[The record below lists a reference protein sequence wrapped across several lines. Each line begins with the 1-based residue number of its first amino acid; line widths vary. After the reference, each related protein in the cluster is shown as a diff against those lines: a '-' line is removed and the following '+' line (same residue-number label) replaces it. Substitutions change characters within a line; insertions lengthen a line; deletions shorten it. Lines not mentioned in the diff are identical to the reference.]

1 MKLYALCTSG
11 ISGNMMVGALLDYGV
26 PFAYFQKEIEKL
38 HLAGFDYIYQ
48 PRSYEMHGC
57 ESMLQ
62 VVRLDDKTEEMAD
75 DNHIIHDE
83 GPHARE
89 TVKQSDKVI
98 VNHYR
103 PMTGQRDV
111 RIEGTFFD
119 VTLHAITHQPVWK
132 RTLRHWGRTVT
143 KSIGVAPIVSHGVK
157 RNYGDIVNI
166 IRHSHVSDWVKEK
179 SITAFTHLGEAEAAV
194 HGVSIDKVHFHEVG
208 AIDCIIDIVGT
219 MIGMEYIG
227 ASELVISP
235 LHVGTGQVYCDHGW
249 MPVPTPATEQL
260 LQGVPTFTTHVMGEL
275 VTPTGA
281 ALVKTLATH
290 SVSSIEEME
299 TCLTRCNAIGYGFG
313 SLHLPIPNV
322 LVIGSH

>member
-62 VVRLDDKTEEMAD
+62 TVRVDDKTEEITNG
-75 DNHIIHDE
+75 NHITNDE
-83 GPHARE
+83 TVHARGDAQASE
-89 TVKQSDKVI
+89 K
-98 VNHYR
+98 NHHR

-111 RIEGTFFD
+111 RIKGTFFD

-132 RTLRHWGRTVT
+132 RTLWRWSRTVT
-143 KSIGVAPIVSHGVK
+143 KAIDVAPIVAHGVK

-166 IRHSHVSDWVKEK
+166 IRHSDLSDWVKEK
-179 SITAFTHLGEAEAAV
+179 SIAAFTHLGEAEATV

-260 LQGVPTFTTHVMGEL
+260 LQGIPTFTTHVMGEL

-299 TCLTRCNAIGYGFG
+299 TCLTRCNVIGYGFG

>member
-38 HLAGFDYIYQ
+38 HLTGFDYIYQ
-48 PRSYEMHGC
+48 PRSYEMDEC

-62 VVRLDDKTEEMAD
+62 TVRLDGNTEEMTD
-75 DNHIIHDE
+75 GNYSTNDE
-83 GPHARE
+83 APHTRGKTQE
-89 TVKQSDKVI
+89 SKKVI
-98 VNHYR
+98 LNHHR
-103 PMTGQRDV
+103 SMIGQRGV

-119 VTLHAITHQPVWK
+119 VALHAITHQSLWK
-132 RTLRHWGRTVT
+132 RTLRQWGRTVT
-143 KSIGVAPIVSHGVK
+143 KAIGVAPIISHGVK

-179 SITAFTHLGEAEAAV
+179 SITAFTHLGEAEAIV

-235 LHVGTGQVYCDHGW
+235 LHVGTGQVYCEHGW

-260 LQGVPTFTTHVMGEL
+260 LQGIPTFTTPVVGEL

-299 TCLTRCNAIGYGFG
+299 ICLTRCNAIGYGFG
-313 SLHLPIPNV
+313 SIPLQIPNV